1 MVAMQSRG
9 NEKALKDKRFNH
21 RLVLSLTFPMILS
34 NISTPLLGLV
44 DTAVLGHLDSA
55 QFLAAVAL
63 GGVIFSFIFWG
74 FGFLRMGTTGLTAQ
88 AFGKNDKRENNAVLA
103 RALSLALAISCLLLL
118 MHKSIASLSFNLL
131 QSSAIVEQFALQYFE
146 IRIMSAP
153 ATLCSYVLMGWFLGR
168 QNVKLPLLVVLTTNI
183 INICLDL
190 LFVYHLKM
198 QVDGVALATVIAE
211 YIGLAVGL
219 IAALRIVQKN
229 KSSWY
234 WCDLVNISRFKSML
248 LINSNIFVRTWCVI
262 FAFAFFTA
270 QASKMGDVILAAN
283 TVLLNFQTFM
293 AYALDGFAH
302 AVEALVGKAVG
313 AKNRL
318 MLKQAILTAG
328 LWAFVIAILFLLIY
342 FYFGRAI
349 IDVLTNLEQVR
360 SVAYEYLPW
369 LIIMPL
375 VSFIC
380 YLLDGVFIGAML
392 TKQMRNTM
400 LFSLFCV
407 FLPVWYYSQNM
418 GNTGLWMAMTL
429 FMLAR
434 SLAMLIVI
442 KNKVLL
448 ENS

>member
-1 MVAMQSRG
+1 VS
-9 NEKALKDKRFNH
+9 EKALKNKRFNH
-21 RLVLSLTFPMILS
+21 RLVLNLAFPMILS

-44 DTAVLGHLDSA
+44 DTMVLGHLDSA

-88 AFGKNDKRENNAVLA
+88 AFGKDDKQEVNAVLA
-103 RALSLALAISCLLLL
+103 RALSLALAISCALVL
-118 MHKSIASLSFNLL
+118 MNKPIASLSFSLL
-131 QSSAIVEQFALQYFE
+131 QSSVIVEQFALQYFE
-146 IRIMSAP
+146 IRILSAP

-168 QNVKLPLLVVLTTNI
+168 QNVKVPLLVVVATNS
-183 INICLDL
+183 INVFFDL
-190 LFVYHLKM
+190 LFVYLLNM
-198 QVDGVALATVIAE
+198 QVNGVALATVIAE
-211 YIGLAVGL
+211 YTGLAIGL
-219 IAALRIVQKN
+219 IIALRMVRKN
-229 KSSWY
+229 KLFWR
-234 WCDLVNISRFKSML
+234 WRDLADFSRFKAML
-248 LINSNIFVRTWCVI
+248 MINSHIFIRTWCVI

-318 MLKQAILTAG
+318 MLRQAILTAG
-328 LWAFVIAILFLLIY
+328 LWSLIVAILFSLSY

-349 IDVLTNLEQVR
+349 IDGLTSLEPVR
-360 SVAYEYLPW
+360 EQAYDYLPW
-369 LIIMPL
+369 LVIMPL

-407 FLPVWYYSQNM
+407 FLPVWYYSQNL
-418 GNTGLWMAMTL
+418 GNTGLWLAMVL
-429 FMLAR
+429 FMLTR

-442 KNKVLL
+442 KNRKLV
-448 ENS
+448 ESC

>member
-1 MVAMQSRG
+1 
-9 NEKALKDKRFNH
+9 
-21 RLVLSLTFPMILS
+21 MILS

-44 DTAVLGHLDSA
+44 DTAVLGHLSSA

-63 GGVIFSFIFWG
+63 GGIIFSFIFWG

-88 AFGKNDKRENNAVLA
+88 AFGQDDRQEVAALLT
-103 RALSLALAISCLLLL
+103 RALSLALIISVVLLLRRP
-118 MHKSIASLSFNLL
+118 IAWLSFSLL
-131 QSSAIVEQFALQYFE
+131 QSDVIVEQFALQYFE

-153 ATLCSYVLMGWFLGR
+153 ATLCSYALMGWFLGR
-168 QNVKLPLLVVLTTNI
+168 QNVKVPLLVVLITNF
-183 INICLDL
+183 INIVLDL
-190 LFVYHLKM
+190 LFVYYLKM

-219 IAALRIVQKN
+219 IFALRILRKN
-229 KSSWY
+229 TLLWR
-234 WCDLVNISRFKSML
+234 WCDLSDMSQFKAML
-248 LINSNIFVRTWCVI
+248 MINSHIFVRTWCVI
-262 FAFAFFTA
+262 FAFAFFAA
-270 QASKMGDVILAAN
+270 QAAKMGTVILAAN

-302 AVEALVGKAVG
+302 AIEALVGKAVG

-328 LWAFVIAILFLLIY
+328 LWSLVISIIFSVIY
-342 FYFGRAI
+342 LYFGRVMI
-349 IDVLTNLEQVR
+349 NMLTTLSQVR
-360 SVAYEYLPW
+360 EVAYSYLPW

-375 VSFIC
+375 VSFVC

-392 TKQMRNTM
+392 TKQMRDTM

-407 FLPVWYYSQNM
+407 FLPVWHYTQNL
-418 GNTGLWMAMTL
+418 GNTGLWLAMTM

-434 SLAMLIVI
+434 SLSMLIVVN
-442 KNKVLL
+442 NKELL
-448 ENS
+448 EKY